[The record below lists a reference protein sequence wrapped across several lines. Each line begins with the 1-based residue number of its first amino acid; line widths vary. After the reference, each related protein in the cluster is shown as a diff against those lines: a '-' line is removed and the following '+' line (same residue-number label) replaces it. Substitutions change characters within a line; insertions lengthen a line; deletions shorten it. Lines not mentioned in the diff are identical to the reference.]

1 MGEKHKHRHRS
12 RSRSRG
18 HERDRKEKHRSKK
31 RHRRSRSG
39 ESSDSG
45 ADRTDALPL
54 ETAAQELGRLRTAA
68 DLLRETLRA
77 FPAVRK
83 DLRLLLWNLDAGQG
97 VDLRNLG
104 GA

>member
-12 RSRSRG
+12 RSRSRSR
-18 HERDRKEKHRSKK
+18 ERDRKEKHRSKK

-45 ADRTDALPL
+45 ADRANALPL

-68 DLLRETLRA
+68 DLLRDTLRA